1 VAAAPE
7 LEAPELEA
15 PELEAPELEA
25 PEELL
30 EAPELEELDEDAPPS
45 LLEAPPELAPVAA
58 GLEGAG
64 DPVDEAGAG
73 RFGTW
78 TVESSPGAVP
88 TAQANKVSAAD
99 APTTSETNEKRRAT
113 TSE

>member
-30 EAPELEELDEDAPPS
+30 EAPELEELDEEAPPS
-45 LLEAPPELAPVAA
+45 LVGVAPELAPFAA

-64 DPVDEAGAG
+64 DAVVAGEG
-73 RFGTW
+73 RVGSW
-78 TVESSPGAVP
+78 VVES
-88 TAQANKVSAAD
+88 
-99 APTTSETNEKRRAT
+99 
-113 TSE
+113 